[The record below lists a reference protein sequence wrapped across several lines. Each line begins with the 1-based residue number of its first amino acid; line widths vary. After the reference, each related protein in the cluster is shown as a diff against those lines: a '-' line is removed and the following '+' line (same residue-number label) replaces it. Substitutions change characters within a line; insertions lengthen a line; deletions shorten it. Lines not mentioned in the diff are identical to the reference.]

1 MDSAAPAGRLSNFR
15 RLVLGCIDSYDSEQ
29 RRIFLHFSRS
39 TRFAFFCT
47 APISNFA
54 DFSQIFLRKFP
65 DFLGFLQNFAEILR
79 NFSKNQQNLTQI
91 CKISEIRAVQK
102 ACMVRIEVTTLVLVG
117 LVVALRLC
125 SRDPPSRKLCGPG
138 AVAIR
143 LPGLS
148 PTVRERSFC
157 YYSDVVI

>member
-1 MDSAAPAGRLSNFR
+1 MEETVLVRPSAVADVNDKCLRSTHSSRLLSNFHYFHCFR
-15 RLVLGCIDSYDSEQ
+15 
-29 RRIFLHFSRS
+29 
-39 TRFAFFCT
+39 
-47 APISNFA
+47 A
-54 DFSQIFLRKFP
+54 DFL
-65 DFLGFLQNFAEILR
+65 A
-79 NFSKNQQNLTQI
+79 NFSEFPVLNTA
-91 CKISEIRAVQK
+91 RACHFRDSQT

-148 PTVRERSFC
+148 PTVRDRSFC
-157 YYSDVVI
+157 YYSDVVT